1 MSIFFEEHTFV
12 LACRPWQT
20 ITSVI
25 IDRDTSSLR
34 VERKKWMMSEGS
46 TMPCGSFLKMPTL
59 PGSLPSLPA
68 STHHTGCHHHH
79 LQHHHHGNHLKI
91 MNNYEPTLKNPENLA
106 LAAGGWSGLIG
117 AEVGNAK
124 SEDFSWQTVRQK
136 YTSSKYISSSSWSQL
151 IISIA
156 KITSLCRVTRYDH
169 HCPNLYDKRPHH
181 LWIWKQ
187 HNTSIPTLVNEK
199 VF

>member
-1 MSIFFEEHTFV
+1 MAIFFEEHTFV

-106 LAAGGWSGLIG
+106 LAAGGWGIDRGWGGQCKKWWFFVPNSQTEVHFIKIYIIIILITI
-117 AEVGNAK
+117 
-124 SEDFSWQTVRQK
+124 DHLH
-136 YTSSKYISSSSWSQL
+136 SQNHFFMPCDPL
-151 IISIA
+151 WP
-156 KITSLCRVTRYDH
+156 SLSQFV
-169 HCPNLYDKRPHH
+169 
-181 LWIWKQ
+181 W
-187 HNTSIPTLVNEK
+187 
-199 VF
+199 